1 VANSGGPRHH
11 LDTPPPLAALA
22 ARQHG
27 VVATR
32 QLLTLGYSPTVI
44 ARLVRDG
51 HLIRLHRGVYAVGHI
66 RLSARGRW
74 MAAALAC
81 GDDAVLSHRAAS
93 ALWDLS
99 QTPAG
104 AIDVTAPGHSRRRI
118 PGVHFHGARTLHP
131 DDREIIDGIPV
142 TALPRTML
150 DQATAVNPQ
159 RLRTLLEQA
168 QRRDLVNPLAF
179 DALLARSPGH
189 HGAGRLRAALS
200 ELQDD
205 PPWTQSELERR
216 FLEFLRTRHLPE
228 PRTNVPI
235 DGILADCF
243 WPEHNLVAELDSYRF
258 HRDRRTFESDRE
270 KGIVHARAGRQAI
283 HITQRMLTRQ
293 AQQLEM
299 DLRALLGTP
308 SS

>member
-1 VANSGGPRHH
+1 VVDPRNGRRY
-11 LDTPPPLAALA
+11 LDQPPTLAELA
-22 ARQHG
+22 GRQHG

-32 QLLTLGYSPTVI
+32 ELLALGYSPPAI

-51 HLIRLHRGVYAVGHI
+51 HLIRLHRGVYAVGHAH
-66 RLSARGRW
+66 LTARGRW
-74 MAAALAC
+74 MGAVLAS
-81 GDDAVLSHRAAS
+81 GRGGLLSHRPAL
-93 ALWDLS
+93 ALWDLIAVPS
-99 QTPAG
+99 GP
-104 AIDVTAPGHSRRRI
+104 IDVTALYRHKI
-118 PGVHFHGARTLHP
+118 PGLRCHRARTLHP
-131 DDREIIDGIPV
+131 DDRTIIDGIPV

-179 DALLARSPGH
+179 DALLTRSPAH
-189 HGAGRLRAALS
+189 LGAGKLRAALS

-258 HRDRRTFESDRE
+258 HRDRRTFESNRE

-299 DLRALLGTP
+299 ELGALLGTP